1 MNGSRKSIQSIAVLS
16 LFFILLCA
24 PAWAHTS
31 KAWQKTLD
39 ARTVRIWIDAQFLDD
54 IVLNARAEL
63 NVTWLPQSLQKRL
76 DKDRDVPEWV
86 VQGLGLYFS
95 SDKET
100 RRRMK
105 GRDVLAL
112 NYRAVKNWDF
122 DPTRLTVGGYRV
134 TPEDLLGHRDLRVTG
149 ELPPGTEGTLFLCV
163 PALKPGSRVE
173 ITMGPDRAVLEAPA
187 R

>member
-1 MNGSRKSIQSIAVLS
+1 
-16 LFFILLCA
+16 
-24 PAWAHTS
+24 
-31 KAWQKTLD
+31 
-39 ARTVRIWIDAQFLDD
+39 
-54 IVLNARAEL
+54 
-63 NVTWLPQSLQKRL
+63 
-76 DKDRDVPEWV
+76 
-86 VQGLGLYFS
+86 
-95 SDKET
+95 
-100 RRRMK
+100 MK
-105 GRDVLAL
+105 GRDILAL